1 MSEDIQVGNLTKPVV
16 RKPLPKKTAV
26 EAAPVDAKPA
36 AREGAPA
43 TPATTA
49 TPATPATSNDAGIA
63 ELNAKMEE
71 VLKFLQAIDWK
82 MWIYLKA
89 NNYID

>member
-16 RKPLPKKTAV
+16 RKPLPKKPAV
-26 EAAPVDAKPA
+26 EAAPADAKT
-36 AREGAPA
+36 APA
-43 TPATTA
+43 PANA
-49 TPATPATSNDAGIA
+49 NDADIA
-63 ELNAKMEE
+63 ALNAKMED

-82 MWIYLKA
+82 MWVYLKA

>member
-16 RKPLPKKTAV
+16 RKPLPKKPVTESAPA
-26 EAAPVDAKPA
+26 EAKAAPS
-36 AREGAPA
+36 PA
-43 TPATTA
+43 TDR
-49 TPATPATSNDAGIA
+49 DADIA
-63 ELNAKMEE
+63 ALNAKMEE

-82 MWIYLKA
+82 MWVYLKA